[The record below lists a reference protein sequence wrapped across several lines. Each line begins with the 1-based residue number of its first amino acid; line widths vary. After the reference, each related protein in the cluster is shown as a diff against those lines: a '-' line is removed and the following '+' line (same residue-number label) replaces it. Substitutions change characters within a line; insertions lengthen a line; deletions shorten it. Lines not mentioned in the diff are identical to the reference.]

1 MQCHAGSALQ
11 LLPTQKG
18 LSFHSAQVVLMIGYS
33 ISSEGA
39 IGSQAVCEQR
49 EGWEGPAQAA
59 AKSAQ
64 AVCRLSE
71 QLRLPIV
78 RV

>member
-1 MQCHAGSALQ
+1 MWHASSASQ
-11 LLPTQKG
+11 LLLTERFVV
-18 LSFHSAQVVLMIGYS
+18 FHSAQVMLMIGSS
-33 ISSEGA
+33 ISVEGA